1 MKSIMGQV
9 DVCIGNEEGA
19 GAAAGTEGAA
29 PEGTEALDAAAGT
42 EALVPEG
49 TEAQ

>member
-1 MKSIMGQV
+1 MQRLTPQQ
-9 DVCIGNEEGA
+9 A
-19 GAAAGTEGAA
+19 QAAGTEGAA